1 MVQFKEKYLVDE
13 NGETAAVVLDIKAY
27 RRLLKHLEDLEDTL
41 ELDQARRTAKSFRP
55 YNEIRADLKKARRL

>member
-27 RRLLKHLEDLEDTL
+27 RRLLKHLEDLEDTV